1 MAGNKR
7 LGVSEVP
14 TLPHAWAS
22 NGSSQHEMATPAPMD
37 FPHPQLDSPQAGAQQ
52 ALGALTA
59 GCAACRACGLA
70 TVRQQVVV
78 NRGNPSARLMLI
90 GEAPGVSE
98 DALGLPFVGRSG
110 QLLDQLLTQA
120 GLDPGRDVYIANA
133 LKCRPPDNRKP
144 TAAELTA
151 CKPWLEQQI
160 ALVDPPLIG
169 LVGATALAA
178 VLGIKAGITQRRG
191 QWLVGEGALLAG
203 RQLLPLLHPSYLL
216 RHPSPAE
223 GKPRWLTVE
232 DLKLAAGRLR
242 QLPGGL

>member
-1 MAGNKR
+1 M
-7 LGVSEVP
+7 E
-14 TLPHAWAS
+14 
-22 NGSSQHEMATPAPMD
+22 
-37 FPHPQLDSPQAGAQQ
+37 FPPPQADPSLSGAQQ
-52 ALGALTA
+52 DLGALMA

-70 TVRQQVVV
+70 SVRQQVVV
-78 NRGNPSARLMLI
+78 SRGNPSARLMLI
-90 GEAPGVSE
+90 GEAPGASE

-110 QLLDQLLTQA
+110 QLLDQLLAQA
-120 GLDPGRDVYIANA
+120 GLDPSRDVYIANA

-178 VLGIKAGITQRRG
+178 VLGIKAGITQLRG
-191 QWLVGEGALLAG
+191 QWLAGEGALLAG

-216 RHPSPAE
+216 RNPSPAE